1 MGVLITANSKT
12 CSPYWSGGN
21 VRPAVAVS
29 TDPGASRHHRY
40 EKGNQRLSVLVEQ
53 EMELDPFED
62 GAVFLFCNRQ
72 RRIMKALF
80 WDATGFCLVQK
91 RLEKH
96 RFPWPQ
102 TTEQVREITDQQLE
116 MLLSGIDF
124 WHAHKRI
131 EYRSVS

>member
-1 MGVLITANSKT
+1 MFRPRSQSARIL
-12 CSPYWSGGN
+12 
-21 VRPAVAVS
+21 VRPGI
-29 TDPGASRHHRY
+29 TDMRKAING
-40 EKGNQRLSVLVEQ
+40 LSVLVEQ

>member
-1 MGVLITANSKT
+1 MFGPR
-12 CSPYWSGGN
+12 SPSLRIL
-21 VRPAVAVS
+21 VRPGV
-29 TDPGASRHHRY
+29 TDMRKAING
-40 EKGNQRLSVLVEQ
+40 LSVLVEQ
-53 EMELDPFED
+53 EMEFNVFED

-102 TTEQVREITDQQLE
+102 TAEQVREITVRQLE
-116 MLLSGIDF
+116 MLLSGIDL
-124 WHAHKRI
+124 WRAHERI

>member
-1 MGVLITANSKT
+1 VFASQAP
-12 CSPYWSGGN
+12 PYAING
-21 VRPAVAVS
+21 
-29 TDPGASRHHRY
+29 
-40 EKGNQRLSVLVEQ
+40 LSVLVEQ
-53 EMELDPFED
+53 EMELNPFED
-62 GAVFLFCNRQ
+62 DAVFLFCNRQ

-102 TTEQVREITDQQLE
+102 TAEQVREITVQQLE

-124 WHAHKRI
+124 WRAHERI
-131 EYRSVS
+131 KYRSVS

>member
-1 MGVLITANSKT
+1 MFGPRSSSVRILIRPGV
-12 CSPYWSGGN
+12 
-21 VRPAVAVS
+21 
-29 TDPGASRHHRY
+29 TDMRKAI
-40 EKGNQRLSVLVEQ
+40 NALSVLVEQ
-53 EMELDPFED
+53 EMELNPFED

-80 WDATGFCLVQK
+80 WDATGFCLIHK

-102 TTEQVREITDQQLE
+102 TAEQVREITTQELE

-124 WHAHKRI
+124 WHAHERL
-131 EYRSVS
+131 EYQSVS

>member
-1 MGVLITANSKT
+1 VLTVLEQAVMFRPRSQSVRIL
-12 CSPYWSGGN
+12 
-21 VRPAVAVS
+21 VRPGI
-29 TDPGASRHHRY
+29 TDMRKAING
-40 EKGNQRLSVLVEQ
+40 LSVLVEQ

-102 TTEQVREITDQQLE
+102 TTEQVREIADQQLE

>member
-1 MGVLITANSKT
+1 MFGPRSQSVRIL
-12 CSPYWSGGN
+12 
-21 VRPAVAVS
+21 VRPGV
-29 TDPGASRHHRY
+29 TDMRKSING
-40 EKGNQRLSVLVEQ
+40 LSVLVEQ
-53 EMELDPFED
+53 EMELNPLED

-102 TTEQVREITDQQLE
+102 TAEKVREIADQQLQCCCRVST
-116 MLLSGIDF
+116 SGM
-124 WHAHKRI
+124 HTNG
-131 EYRSVS
+131 